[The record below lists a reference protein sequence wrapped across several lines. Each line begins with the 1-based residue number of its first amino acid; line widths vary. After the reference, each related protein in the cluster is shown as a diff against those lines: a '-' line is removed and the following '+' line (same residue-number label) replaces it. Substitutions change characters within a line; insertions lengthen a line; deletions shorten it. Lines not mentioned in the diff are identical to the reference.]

1 MATRDQLVKLLT
13 AVGQRNWTAAHEVA
27 QRLADD
33 EEQRGHFAAATQLR
47 GALQSRTGAAL
58 STGTPSA
65 QLLGDPGFL
74 GAALTELSGDAELSD
89 VVLTGTQQL
98 MVRSLL
104 AEWSQRATLSAHSVE
119 RRSRLLFHGPPGCG
133 KSLTARAIAAELA
146 LRAYVVRM
154 DAVVGAYLGQTAL
167 RVRELF
173 RFAEQHPC
181 VLVLDEIDALGR
193 VRGSDTDVGELD
205 RVVITLMQELE
216 HSHPAGIVIAT
227 SNLAHQLDPALFR
240 RFDAVLEF
248 PLPTK
253 AALAR
258 YMAKRARSKGILGAA
273 EVPKPAPS
281 VKTYHDAERCIV
293 DLERSKLLARSS

>member
-13 AVGQRNWTAAHEVA
+13 AVGQRNWRAANELAH
-27 QRLADD
+27 RLADD
-33 EEQRGHFAAATQLR
+33 EEQRGRFSAATQFR
-47 GALQSRTGAAL
+47 GALQPKNGAAV
-58 STGTPSA
+58 SSGTVAA
-65 QLLGDPGFL
+65 QPFGDPGFL
-74 GAALTELSGDAELSD
+74 GAALTELPGDARLSD
-89 VVLTGTQQL
+89 VALTGAQQL

-104 AEWSQRATLSAHSVE
+104 AEWSQRATLTAHSVE

-146 LRAYVVRM
+146 LPAYVVRL

-193 VRGSDTDVGELD
+193 VRGSETDVGELD

-216 HSHPAGIVIAT
+216 HSRPAGIVIAT
-227 SNLAHQLDPALFR
+227 SNLPRQLDPALFR
-240 RFDAVLEF
+240 RFDAVLVF

-258 YMAKRARSKGILGAA
+258 YMAKRARGKAILRAT
-273 EVPKPAPS
+273 EVPKPTPS
-281 VKTYHDAERCIV
+281 IKTYHDAERCIV